1 MDMNKTMSTEALIDL
16 EAICA
21 RLGEPQDSK
30 LVERVQE
37 RAREVRERLFREK
50 GVLEVAVDLIRE
62 TREE

>member
-1 MDMNKTMSTEALIDL
+1 MDMNKTMSSEALVDL

-21 RLGEPQDSK
+21 RLGEPQDDK

-37 RAREVRERLFREK
+37 RSREVRERLFREK
-50 GVLEVAVDLIRE
+50 GVLDVAVDLIRE